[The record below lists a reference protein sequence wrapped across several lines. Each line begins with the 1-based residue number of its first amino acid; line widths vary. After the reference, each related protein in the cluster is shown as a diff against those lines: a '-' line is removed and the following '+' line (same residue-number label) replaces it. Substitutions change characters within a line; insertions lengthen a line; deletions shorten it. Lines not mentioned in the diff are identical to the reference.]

1 LGWVG
6 GVLLPPGLSM
16 AMAPPS
22 LSCTLVSRI
31 QKAKGGYRT
40 LPLRLV
46 CASTHIRCEL
56 LCHVMV
62 QLKKL
67 IQGTITARAGC
78 TRVKEPCK
86 LGQLQQHVATGENV
100 CTFQQSTAKH
110 KLECREALCRVG
122 VLTSYK
128 PFLSWK
134 VTSVGAVSRGCTCPP
149 PLLLVTTHRLPKP
162 HLSPHIHAYADTQ
175 SVLSMHLLGDWYLAR
190 HVSESNAYA
199 EMQALNA

>member
-1 LGWVG
+1 MAWDGEG
-6 GVLLPPGLSM
+6 GCYCHLASQWQWHRPACHALWSRASRKPREGTVPSHCDLS
-16 AMAPPS
+16 AQAHTYVV
-22 LSCTLVSRI
+22 SC
-31 QKAKGGYRT
+31 Y
-40 LPLRLV
+40 
-46 CASTHIRCEL
+46 
-56 LCHVMV
+56 VMV

-78 TRVKEPCK
+78 THVKEPCK
-86 LGQLQQHVATGENV
+86 LGRLQQHVATGENV